1 MASTRYTKDHEWLR
15 LDGDTATVG
24 ISDYAQ
30 AQLGDI
36 VYVELPAIGKS
47 IGRGEEAAV
56 VESVKAASEVY
67 APMAG
72 EVIAINNDLEGTPGA
87 VNEDAEGKGW
97 FLKLKVGNAAEFE
110 ALMDEKQ
117 YKAFLET
124 IE

>member
-1 MASTRYTKDHEWLR
+1 MASIGYTKDHEWIR
-15 LDGDTATVG
+15 IDGDTGTVG
-24 ISDYAQ
+24 ISNYAQ
-30 AQLGDI
+30 GQLGDV

-47 IGRGEEAAV
+47 IGKGQEIAV

-72 EVIAINNDLEGTPGA
+72 EVTAVNSDLERAPA
-87 VNEDAEGKGW
+87 RVNEDAEGGGW
-97 FLKLKVGNAAEFE
+97 FLKLRIANAAEFSD
-110 ALMDEKQ
+110 LMNEEQ